1 MPGKR
6 LLKMATDRDLLLVG
20 EWVRPGR
27 SAWLAIDLLTGDRIH
42 DLQGPD
48 LVPTETPGAIM
59 VSHTVTA
66 SRTLPG
72 GALLIPEGWLW
83 SLLDPLRAAP
93 VTEEIATERVQVESA
108 LRAAARRFAV
118 RLEWYRGLSALLRES
133 CRGLLRGYTP
143 DPLPFLDVLDDAVVA
158 RTGSSEPA
166 KHEESEPAS
175 DHLTPLVPGPES
187 VYAWLGSEEG
197 LGGLYGDHFA
207 PRTEQA
213 TMGREV
219 AQALAD
225 RQPLLIEAGTGVG
238 KTLAYLVPLVAL
250 VVNQGVRSVVST
262 HTRALQAQIMEQ
274 DLPRLA
280 TLLGDRKFRLLMGRR
295 NYLCLRQRQSF
306 LSRPVEDFADAL
318 RAVAFRLWLEATQD
332 GLRDELAGHPVLSE
346 DVGALF
352 DGADLCLPGQCYE
365 GDRCF
370 VQKARRLA
378 RDADILVVNHS
389 LLLADHQS
397 GHTLLGEIDHLVV
410 DEAHRLPAV
419 TLDAHTVACGRWRWR
434 ELEDLVGPAQGVES
448 LPARIALAS
457 DRLLG
462 YGSEGKKAS
471 GSCRDFGKALI
482 RAGQAFDKWWRA
494 LGSLVDEAVSP
505 GGRDQGRVRVRD
517 KDEAFGDIRS
527 ETLGLL
533 EDLAEASGT
542 FARLAGHISVL
553 DDLSAGIEDD
563 LAQLAQAGQL
573 LGRLH
578 LDIHFLM
585 TDPDE
590 NWVTWIEPAPSRG
603 IRRLGATL
611 LESGQVLREFW
622 LETDLRPVMTSATL
636 AVGEDFTHLLNELGL
651 SRRRPPTVTSTTP
664 SPFEYHKQSLILTPS
679 HFPDP
684 GASHFGRAVGEVIR
698 DLALGVPRKTM
709 GLFTSYRLIREAA
722 EVLQEAGLTEETG
735 TGSSDLPVLLT
746 QNPRSGPGTLLSRF
760 RRHARA
766 VLLGTSTFWEGVDFP
781 GQDLEIL
788 VVTKLPFLVPSD
800 PWVEARCEKLAAVGE
815 NPFTSFMVRDAVL
828 RLRQGFGRL
837 IRRTGDRGVVII
849 LDNRL
854 HTKNYGTT
862 FLSALPVMPVSFG
875 GPADLLERVDDFFKR

>member
-1 MPGKR
+1 
-6 LLKMATDRDLLLVG
+6 
-20 EWVRPGR
+20 
-27 SAWLAIDLLTGDRIH
+27 
-42 DLQGPD
+42 
-48 LVPTETPGAIM
+48 VPAETPGAIL
-59 VSHTVTA
+59 VSATTTEA
-66 SRTLPG
+66 RALPD

-93 VTEEIATERVQVESA
+93 VLEEITTERVQVETA
-108 LRAAARRFAV
+108 LRASARRFAA
-118 RLEWYRGLSALLRES
+118 RLAWYRSLSSLLRES
-133 CRGLLRGYTP
+133 CRGLLRGFTP
-143 DPLPFLDVLDDAVVA
+143 DPLPFLDILDEAVVA
-158 RTGSSEPA
+158 RPKPEPSFQVL
-166 KHEESEPAS
+166 EPESPAGPII
-175 DHLTPLVPGPES
+175 PLVPGPES
-187 VYAWLGSEEG
+187 VFAWLGSEDG

-219 AQALAD
+219 ARALAD

-238 KTLAYLVPLVAL
+238 KTLAYLVPMVAL
-250 VVNQGVRSVVST
+250 VVNQGVRGVVST
-262 HTRALQAQIMEQ
+262 HTRALQTQIMEQ
-274 DLPRLA
+274 DLPRLKA
-280 TLLGDRKFRLLMGRR
+280 VLADRKFNLLMGRR

-306 LSRPVEDFADAL
+306 LSRPVENFDDAL
-318 RAVAFRLWLEATQD
+318 RAVAFRLWLEATC
-332 GLRDELAGHPVLSE
+332 GGMRDELAGHPLLSE
-346 DVGALF
+346 EVGALF

-370 VQKARRLA
+370 VQKARRQA
-378 RDADILVVNHS
+378 READILVVNHS

-397 GHTLLGEIDHLVV
+397 GHTLLGEVDHLVV
-410 DEAHRLPAV
+410 DEAHRLPNV

-434 ELEDLVGPAQGVES
+434 ELEDLVGPNQGAES
-448 LPARIALAS
+448 LPARIALAA
-457 DRLLG
+457 DRLQG
-462 YGSEGKKAS
+462 YGSEGMKAS
-471 GSCRDFGKALI
+471 GTCRDFGQALVRSGKA
-482 RAGQAFDKWWRA
+482 FETWWRA
-494 LGSLVDEAVSP
+494 LGAVVDEAFSP

-517 KDEAFGDIRS
+517 KDEAFGQIRS
-527 ETLGLL
+527 QTMALL

-542 FARLAGHISVL
+542 FARLAGHTSVL

-578 LDIHFLM
+578 LDVHFLM
-585 TDPDE
+585 SDPDE
-590 NWVTWIEPAPSRG
+590 DWVTWIEPAPKKG
-603 IRRLGATL
+603 VRRLGATL

-664 SPFEYHKQSLILTPS
+664 SPFEYHKQALILTPA

-684 GASHFGRAVGEVIR
+684 GASHFGRAVGEVMR

-722 EVLQEAGLTEETG
+722 EVLQQAGLSEESG
-735 TGSSDLPVLLT
+735 TGGSDFPVLLT

-800 PWVEARCEKLAAVGE
+800 PWVEARCERLAAVGE

-837 IRRTGDRGVVII
+837 IRRMGDRGVVII

-854 HTKNYGTT
+854 HTKNYGAT

-875 GPADLLERVDDFFKR
+875 GPADLLERVDEFFKR

>member
-1 MPGKR
+1 
-6 LLKMATDRDLLLVG
+6 MANDRDLLLVA

-27 SAWLAIDLLTGDRIH
+27 SAWLAIDLLTGDRI
-42 DLQGPD
+42 LELKAPD
-48 LVPTETPGAIM
+48 LAPTETPGAIL
-59 VSHTVTA
+59 VSNRATEARVLA
-66 SRTLPG
+66 G

-83 SLLDPLRAAP
+83 SLLDPLHAAS
-93 VTEEIATERVQVESA
+93 VTEEIATERVQVETA
-108 LRAAARRFAV
+108 LRAAARRFAT
-118 RLEWYRGLSALLRES
+118 RLDWYRGLSPLLRES
-133 CRGLLRGYTP
+133 CRGLLRGFIP
-143 DPLPFLDVLDDAVVA
+143 DPLPFLEILDDAVAA
-158 RTGSSEPA
+158 RTGGELSLGNPEPV
-166 KHEESEPAS
+166 PTI
-175 DHLTPLVPGPES
+175 DHLIPLVPGPES
-187 VYAWLGSEEG
+187 IFAWLGSEDG
-197 LGGLYGDHFA
+197 LGGLYGDHFS

-219 AQALAD
+219 ALALAD
-225 RQPLLIEAGTGVG
+225 RHPLLIEAGTGVG

-250 VVNQGVRSVVST
+250 VVNQGVRGVVST
-262 HTRALQAQIMEQ
+262 HTRALQTQIMEQ

-280 TLLGDRKFRLLMGRR
+280 VLLGDRKFKLLMGRR

-306 LSRPVEDFADAL
+306 LSRPVEDFSDAI
-318 RAVAFRLWLEATQD
+318 RAVSFRLWLEATRD
-332 GLRDELAGHPVLSE
+332 GMRDELAGHPLLSE

-370 VQKARRLA
+370 VQKARRQA
-378 RDADILVVNHS
+378 READILVVNHS

-397 GHTLLGEIDHLVV
+397 GHTLLGEVDHLVV

-419 TLDAHTVACGRWRWR
+419 TLDAHTVACGRWRLR
-434 ELEDLVGPAQGVES
+434 ELEDLVGPAQGAES
-448 LPARIALAS
+448 LPARVALAG
-457 DRLLG
+457 DRLQG
-462 YGSEGKKAS
+462 YGPEGMKAS
-471 GSCRDFGKALI
+471 GTCRDFGKALV
-482 RAGQAFDKWWRA
+482 RAGKAFEVWWRA
-494 LGSLVDEAVSP
+494 LGGLVDEAVSS

-517 KDEAFGDIRS
+517 KDEAFGAIRA
-527 ETLGLL
+527 ETMVLL
-533 EDLAEASGT
+533 EDMAEASAT
-542 FARLAGHISVL
+542 FARLAGHTSVL
-553 DDLSAGIEDD
+553 DDLTAGLEDD

-578 LDIHFLM
+578 LDVHFLM

-590 NWVTWIEPAPSRG
+590 EWVTWIEPAPTRG
-603 IRRLGATL
+603 VRRLGATL
-611 LESGQVLREFW
+611 LESGKVLREYW

-651 SRRRPPTVTSTTP
+651 SRRRPPTVTITTP
-664 SPFEYHKQSLILTPS
+664 SPFDYHQQSLILTPS

-684 GASHFGRAVGEVIR
+684 GASDFGRAVGEVIR
-698 DLALGVPRKTM
+698 DLALGVSRKTM

-722 EVLQEAGLTEETG
+722 EVLLQAGLSEETG
-735 TGSSDLPVLLT
+735 GGSSDLPVLLT
-746 QNPRSGPGTLLSRF
+746 QNPSSGPGTLLSRF
-760 RRHARA
+760 RLHARA

-800 PWVEARCEKLAAVGE
+800 PWVEARCERLAAVGE

-837 IRRTGDRGVVII
+837 IRRTEDRGVVII

-854 HTKNYGTT
+854 HTKNYGAT
-862 FLSALPVMPVSFG
+862 FLSALPVMPVSFA
-875 GPADLLERVDDFFKR
+875 GPADLLERVDEFFKR